1 MRLEDLQF
9 FVRIAELGSMA
20 AAGREIDL
28 SPSAASTRLT
38 GLEKSFGSQLFARTT
53 RRTMLT
59 EAGRVLLQHARTAVG
74 EIEQARSILEASTE
88 APRGSLRFSCNT
100 FFGRKHILPYLVE
113 FRELYPDIRL
123 EMDFS
128 DRIVDVIEEG
138 YDMAVRGAPL
148 TDSSL
153 LSRKLGGNPRALCA
167 SPAYL
172 ARKGVPHT
180 PEDLANHDCIAMAS
194 MPFWYF
200 NGPEGEVA
208 FEIQKPVIKGDS
220 GDLTY
225 DAALH
230 GLGLSLK
237 SLAHVWEDLRD
248 GRLVAVMED
257 YTIAR
262 TGAIWAV
269 YPPSQFV
276 PPKVTA
282 FVDFLISK
290 YGRPPYWESDYRT
303 ASTGSSGSQTV

>member
-1 MRLEDLQF
+1 MCITGL
-9 FVRIAELGSMA
+9 LGSQGRA
-20 AAGREIDL
+20 AHTGRPCQPRLYRHGLHAVLVFQRAG
-28 SPSAASTRLT
+28 
-38 GLEKSFGSQLFARTT
+38 
-53 RRTMLT
+53 
-59 EAGRVLLQHARTAVG
+59 
-74 EIEQARSILEASTE
+74 
-88 APRGSLRFSCNT
+88 
-100 FFGRKHILPYLVE
+100 
-113 FRELYPDIRL
+113 
-123 EMDFS
+123 
-128 DRIVDVIEEG
+128 
-138 YDMAVRGAPL
+138 
-148 TDSSL
+148 
-153 LSRKLGGNPRALCA
+153 
-167 SPAYL
+167 
-172 ARKGVPHT
+172 
-180 PEDLANHDCIAMAS
+180 
-194 MPFWYF
+194 
-200 NGPEGEVA
+200 GEVA

-303 ASTGSSGSQTV
+303 ASTGSSGS